1 MSKAFTSFWPQ
12 PGSEEWGRGF
22 VLVATR
28 DKEVIQPY
36 DDLTNVY
43 DLPEMS
49 EEDAVQ
55 LLNKVSKCP
64 GSDEDA
70 KTIVNSSSVG
80 RIPQFV
86 ARWACECFGFL

>member
-1 MSKAFTSFWPQ
+1 M
-12 PGSEEWGRGF
+12 
-22 VLVATR
+22 ATR
-28 DKEVIQPY
+28 DKEVIQRY

-43 DLPEMS
+43 DLPEMT

-64 GSDEDA
+64 GSEKDA

-86 ARWACECFGFL
+86 ARWACKCFGFL